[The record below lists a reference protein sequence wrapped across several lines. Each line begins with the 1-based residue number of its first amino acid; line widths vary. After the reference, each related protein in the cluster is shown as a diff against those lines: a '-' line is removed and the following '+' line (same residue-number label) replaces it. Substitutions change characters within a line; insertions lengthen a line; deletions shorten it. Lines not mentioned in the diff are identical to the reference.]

1 MRNFSVLL
9 LFCLIFLSCHSVNNK
24 KSTINDYISVESVK
38 EIVSKEIMES
48 EYYQQFYVID
58 SPKYDERVKDVTWGD
73 VFLVEDISAGEHNNG
88 NMDYYLVS
96 GVLPS
101 GQVVALATI
110 DAKTGKFREGANLL
124 SEKSDKLVIMTPNE
138 CKNYLQTQGYEVND
152 IYPVYY
158 NDGTVENSSLVY
170 SWKYCASESNSCSK
184 SARDLKISECIFVD
198 PWINVGIESDE
209 KSISNKNAYFS
220 KFNYNHRLYKL
231 ETNEVYVR
239 NLKNTSAKFIPLD

>member
-1 MRNFSVLL
+1 MS
-9 LFCLIFLSCHSVNNK
+9 
-24 KSTINDYISVESVK
+24 
-38 EIVSKEIMES
+38 
-48 EYYQQFYVID
+48 
-58 SPKYDERVKDVTWGD
+58 
-73 VFLVEDISAGEHNNG
+73 
-88 NMDYYLVS
+88 
-96 GVLPS
+96 
-101 GQVVALATI
+101 
-110 DAKTGKFREGANLL
+110 
-124 SEKSDKLVIMTPNE
+124 PNE
-138 CKNYLQTQGYEVND
+138 CKNYLQSLGHKVND